1 MANPITFI
9 FGYCKISAALPDAAD
24 IFNICSKYGIVYRN
38 QKATDKEI
46 SFECSLPAAKKL
58 SLRCS
63 ELGISLISVTEHG
76 IPRLFIKYRHRY
88 GIFAG
93 IIISLML
100 LFMSGRIIWDIRVEG
115 DLERLT
121 KSEVIEELKDC
132 GLKIGM
138 PKSKLNTGEIETRV
152 IVYSDEISWIS
163 INIFGTVAHVE
174 IREAEPLP
182 EENFFYDAANLVAT
196 RDGQIESFEEVK
208 GNIQV
213 KPGDFVREG
222 DLLVSGI
229 YDSKALGFIYKCSS
243 GKVFARVK
251 TDYEVSVSLKYDEK
265 RYTGEEFV
273 EKYLVFFNKE
283 IKIYTNFGKKSP
295 KCDIIDTIS
304 YADPIGKG
312 ELPVGIRTVRYAEY
326 EYVSA
331 EKSAEEAIDLAY
343 KKLRFKEDEL
353 GISDVISKELSG
365 SFETIDGKEVYVLRC
380 TAVSVANIAKQ
391 VKIEVETL
399 PPRE

>member
-1 MANPITFI
+1 MANPITYI
-9 FGYCKISAALPDAAD
+9 FGYCKISAAISDAAD
-24 IFNICSKYGIVYRN
+24 IFNICSKYGFVYRN
-38 QKATDKEI
+38 QKAADKEI
-46 SFECSLPAAKKL
+46 RFECSLPTAKKL
-58 SLRCS
+58 SARCA
-63 ELGISLISVTEHG
+63 EAGINFISVTEHG
-76 IPRLFIKYRHRY
+76 IPRLFMRYRHRY

-93 IIISLML
+93 IVISLIIF
-100 LFMSGRIIWDIRVEG
+100 FMSGRIIWDIRVEG
-115 DLERLT
+115 NLERLT
-121 KSEVIEELKDC
+121 KSDVIEELNTC

-138 PKSKLNTGEIETRV
+138 PKKKLNTGEVETRV
-152 IVYSDEISWIS
+152 IVYSDDISWIS

-182 EENFFYDAANLVAT
+182 DEEEFFDAANLVAT

-229 YDSKALGFIYKCSS
+229 YDSKSLGFIYKCSS
-243 GKVFARVK
+243 GKVFAKVK
-251 TDYEVSVSLKYDEK
+251 TDYEVSVPLKYDEK
-265 RYTGEEFV
+265 RYTGKEFV
-273 EKYLVFFNKE
+273 EKYLVFFDKE

-295 KCDIIDTIS
+295 ECDIIDTIS
-304 YADPIGKG
+304 YIDPVGKG
-312 ELPVGIRTVRYAEY
+312 KLPVGIRTVRYAEY

-331 EKSAEEAIDLAY
+331 EISAEEAIDLAY
-343 KKLRFKEDEL
+343 KKLRFKEAEL
-353 GISDVISKELSG
+353 GISDVLSKELSG
-365 SFETIDGKEVYVLRC
+365 NFETADGKEVYVLRC

-391 VKIEVETL
+391 VKIEVDTL

>member
-9 FGYCKISAALPDAAD
+9 FGYCKVSAALSDAAD
-24 IFNICSKYGIVYRN
+24 IFNICNKYGIVYRD

-46 SFECSLPAAKKL
+46 SFECSLFAAQKL
-58 SLRCS
+58 SARCA
-63 ELGISLISVTEHG
+63 EAGIGLISLTEHG
-76 IPRLFIKYRHRY
+76 IPRIFMKYRHRY

-93 IIISLML
+93 ILVSLL
-100 LFMSGRIIWDIRVEG
+100 IFFMSGRIIWDVRVEG

-121 KSEVIEELKDC
+121 ESKVIEELNTC

-138 PKSKLNTGEIETRV
+138 PKKKLNTGEVETRV
-152 IVYSDEISWIS
+152 IVYSDDISWIS

-182 EENFFYDAANLVAT
+182 EEEEFFDAANLVAT
-196 RDGQIESFEEVK
+196 RDGWIEGFEEVK

-229 YDSKALGFIYKCSS
+229 YDSKSLGFIYKCSS

-251 TDYEVSVSLKYDEK
+251 TEYEVSVPLKYEK
-265 RYTGEEFV
+265 KIYTGEEFV
-273 EKYLVFFNKE
+273 EKYLVFFDKE
-283 IKIYTNFGKKSP
+283 IKIFTNFGKKST
-295 KCDIIDTIS
+295 KCDIIDTVS
-304 YADPIGKG
+304 YADLVGKG

-326 EYVSA
+326 GYVST
-331 EKSAEEAIDLAY
+331 ERSAEETVDLAY
-343 KKLRFKEDEL
+343 KLLRFKEDEL
-353 GISDVISKELSG
+353 GVSDVISKELSG
-365 SFETIDGKEVYVLRC
+365 SFRTVDGKEMYVLRC